1 VEDKPSFRSTIDL
14 GTEYV
19 KALVVEVQEN
29 RAVII
34 GQGVARHKGG
44 YASDGAIGD
53 LEAIT
58 ATCDQALRQAEDMT
72 EKVYGRKVVPDQA
85 VMGIPSLLIRGAA
98 YTVKQRRSSP
108 RRPVSQ
114 RELTQL
120 LQRVQ
125 RLALQQLS
133 QEFASNELILVDSSI
148 TGIAID
154 GHGVTDPV
162 GFRGENLA
170 VTVFNALVLREG
182 LDGLRSIAEGLELEP
197 PLLVPECRVVASF
210 LKGSEVIGLDV
221 GGRETGIFWSR
232 NGGLLASRTVP
243 LGGRAVS
250 QRLAEDLHLSLQ
262 KAETLK
268 LSYSH
273 SQTVAPPLLLA
284 LRGVYPEPCPEH
296 SRRGSRRAQDADLQ
310 SGGNEATSTS
320 VGEIL
325 GEAVCTWL
333 AEVERQL
340 MALAGE
346 ENLPPCIHLWGGGS
360 ELSELVDATKAFPWM
375 GELPFAR
382 YPEVG
387 TLDPERVPGLLNRTG
402 LSLRRGGVVVMS
414 LARWACSAE
423 MKRGVSLPNQL
434 LAKVMRK
441 DFDKFLGGV

>member
-1 VEDKPSFRSTIDL
+1 LSSLWQNPFRKNREANDKPSFRSVIDL

-19 KALVVEVQEN
+19 KALVVEVEED

-34 GQGVARHKGG
+34 GQGVAQHKGS
-44 YASDGAIGD
+44 YARDGAIGD
-53 LEAIT
+53 LETVT

-85 VMGIPSLLIRGAA
+85 VMGVPSLLVRGAA
-98 YTVKQRRSSP
+98 YTVKQQRSSP

-133 QEFASNELILVDSSI
+133 QEFASRDLILVDTSI
-148 TGIAID
+148 AEIAID

-170 VTVFNALVLREG
+170 VTIFNALALREG

-197 PLLVPECRVVASF
+197 PLLVPESQVVAFF

-221 GGRETGIFWSR
+221 GGRGTEIVWTR
-232 NGGLLASRTVP
+232 NGGLLASRTMP

-250 QRLAEDLHLSLQ
+250 QCLAEGLHLSLQ
-262 KAETLK
+262 GAETLK

-273 SQTVAPPLLLA
+273 SQISETT
-284 LRGVYPEPCPEH
+284 
-296 SRRGSRRAQDADLQ
+296 RAA
-310 SGGNEATSTS
+310 
-320 VGEIL
+320 VGEVL
-325 GEAVCTWL
+325 SRAVGTWL
-333 AEVERQL
+333 AQVERKL
-340 MALAGE
+340 MALAGGGT
-346 ENLPPCIHLWGGGS
+346 LPHCIYLWGGGS
-360 ELSELVDATKAFPWM
+360 ELPELVEAVKTFPWM
-375 GELPFAR
+375 RELLFAR
-382 YPEVG
+382 CPEVEV
-387 TLDPERVPGLLNRTG
+387 LNPERVPGLLDRTG
-402 LSLRRGGVVVMS
+402 LSLGRGGLIVMG
-414 LARWACSAE
+414 LTHWACANE
-423 MKRGVSLPNQL
+423 MENKADLPVQL

-441 DFDKFLGGV
+441 DFDTFLGGM

>member
-1 VEDKPSFRSTIDL
+1 LNNLLQNPFKKNREANDKPSFRSVIDL

-19 KALVVEVQEN
+19 KALVVEVEED

-34 GQGVARHKGG
+34 GQGVARHKGS
-44 YASDGAIGD
+44 YASDGTIGD
-53 LEAIT
+53 LETVT

-85 VMGIPSLLIRGAA
+85 VMGVPSLLVRGAA
-98 YTVKQRRSSP
+98 YTVKQQRSSP

-114 RELTQL
+114 RELIQL

-133 QEFASNELILVDSSI
+133 QEFASRDLILVDTSI
-148 TGIAID
+148 AEIAID

-170 VTVFNALVLREG
+170 VTIFNALALREG

-197 PLLVPECRVVASF
+197 PLLVPESQVVAFF

-221 GGRETGIFWSR
+221 GGRGTEIVWTR

-250 QRLAEDLHLSLQ
+250 QRLAEGLHLSLQ
-262 KAETLK
+262 GAETLK

-273 SQTVAPPLLLA
+273 SQISEAA
-284 LRGVYPEPCPEH
+284 
-296 SRRGSRRAQDADLQ
+296 RAAVDEVLNGA
-310 SGGNEATSTS
+310 
-320 VGEIL
+320 VG
-325 GEAVCTWL
+325 TWL
-333 AEVERQL
+333 AEVERKL
-340 MALAGE
+340 MALAGGGT
-346 ENLPPCIHLWGGGS
+346 LPHCIYLWGGGS
-360 ELSELVDATKAFPWM
+360 ELPELVEAVKTFPWM
-375 GELPFAR
+375 RELLFAR
-382 YPEVG
+382 CPEVEV
-387 TLDPERVPGLLNRTG
+387 LSPERVPGLLDRTG
-402 LSLRRGGVVVMS
+402 LSLGRGGLIAMG
-414 LARWACSAE
+414 LTHWAYADE
-423 MKRGVSLPNQL
+423 MENKADLPAQL

-441 DFDKFLGGV
+441 DFDTFLGGM